1 MKELYKEIFME
12 DDAPSAS
19 ASSRGSAGI
28 GAGTTNLPSGRVVR
42 ERKRERK
49 IEREKESQKENVFV
63 CMCVCAQAR
72 VC

>member
-42 ERKRERK
+42 ER
-49 IEREKESQKENVFV
+49 ERESE
-63 CMCVCAQAR
+63 
-72 VC
+72 

>member
-28 GAGTTNLPSGRVVR
+28 GTDNSNLPSARVV
-42 ERKRERK
+42 
-49 IEREKESQKENVFV
+49 
-63 CMCVCAQAR
+63 CVC
-72 VC
+72 V